1 MTTLKRLIMGLGAG
15 IAAAALAVTLAV
27 TPAAAIIGGTQDTG
41 NMFSNTGLVVMN
53 GQHWCSGTLYRT
65 SGSSAT
71 SSTLF
76 MTAAHCT
83 LGYSGPFKVTFD
95 PAGDTNAS
103 ASYINVVA
111 KYSIPSYAAAAKTNN
126 SLQNG
131 NDVPDV
137 AVLVLDH
144 APAGIT
150 PADLPSVGLIDT
162 LDFKTAMVSTVGYGV
177 NNYSNASTFSIGAR
191 YYKTVNITPGQRTQT
206 GDVYVKTEASTCFGD
221 SGGPNF
227 LLGTNTILGD
237 TVWGQSIVC
246 SDHNYFYR
254 IDNTEALNFL
264 NNPTT
269 GVTS

>member
-15 IAAAALAVTLAV
+15 IAAATLAVTLAV

-41 NMFSNTGLVVMN
+41 NTFKNTGLVIMN
-53 GQHWCSGTLYRT
+53 GHHWCSGTLYRT

-83 LGYSGPFKVTFD
+83 LGYAGPFKVTFD

-162 LDFKTAMVSTVGYGV
+162 LDFKTAIVSTVGYGV

-206 GDVYVKTEASTCFGD
+206 SDVYLKTEASTCFGD

-227 LLGTNTILGD
+227 LAGTNTILGD